1 MNLPLKVKE
10 LPRLVNIVTYVR
22 NNLQSSH
29 VTLEK
34 DSNFMSKHLPFI
46 SANPKPYNGKS
57 HPLVDII
64 HDKDA
69 HCPWHGVP

>member
-34 DSNFMSKHLPFI
+34 DSNFMSKHLLFI
-46 SANPKPYNGKS
+46 STNPKP
-57 HPLVDII
+57 
-64 HDKDA
+64 
-69 HCPWHGVP
+69 

>member
-1 MNLPLKVKE
+1 MNLPLNVKE

-22 NNLQSSH
+22 NNLQSSY

-46 SANPKPYNGKS
+46 STNPKP
-57 HPLVDII
+57 
-64 HDKDA
+64 
-69 HCPWHGVP
+69 